1 MKKSIIVWIVL
12 LIAIVLGIALIDAS
26 ATRPINWQKTY
37 NIRDKI
43 PFGLYVLHEELPNIM
58 GADRQIHDFG
68 RTFYEEMATLD
79 SAKNYGAALIEID
92 DYMGFDQEETNKVL
106 DYVAKGGEIFLSAK
120 YYNPLLLDTLGLA
133 VEGLDYGRFL
143 PTADRVTY
151 SLGDDTTRIKVDK
164 IEDFQIFSK
173 LNAGNVTVLG
183 HLHSRGRAIPNFIQ
197 VNIGKG
203 YIYLHCLPE
212 IFTNYHLLQEESY
225 DYATK
230 ALHVIRH
237 PDLRFSDLYYAWER
251 PRTPLRVILG
261 NPGFY
266 QAWYLLLVGLLVL
279 LLFKSKRE
287 QRAVAVVKPEPN
299 LSKEFAE
306 TIGNM
311 YYENGNPANIIHK
324 KIDYFLFSI
333 RALYQLDTMELLDD
347 KFLKQLS
354 LKAGVDKE
362 ETRQLMVMLERYR
375 KVKNHHIDD
384 VKIVNNA
391 IEDYKQKAKII

>member
-1 MKKSIIVWIVL
+1 
-12 LIAIVLGIALIDAS
+12 
-26 ATRPINWQKTY
+26 
-37 NIRDKI
+37 
-43 PFGLYVLHEELPNIM
+43 
-58 GADRQIHDFG
+58 
-68 RTFYEEMATLD
+68 
-79 SAKNYGAALIEID
+79 
-92 DYMGFDQEETNKVL
+92 
-106 DYVAKGGEIFLSAK
+106 
-120 YYNPLLLDTLGLA
+120 
-133 VEGLDYGRFL
+133 
-143 PTADRVTY
+143 
-151 SLGDDTTRIKVDK
+151 
-164 IEDFQIFSK
+164 
-173 LNAGNVTVLG
+173 
-183 HLHSRGRAIPNFIQ
+183 
-197 VNIGKG
+197 
-203 YIYLHCLPE
+203 
-212 IFTNYHLLQEESY
+212 
-225 DYATK
+225 
-230 ALHVIRH
+230 
-237 PDLRFSDLYYAWER
+237 
-251 PRTPLRVILG
+251 LG